1 MRFSLVDRGD
11 ENSKR
16 VAQTLKKK
24 CISIGW
30 AYDEENCEVI
40 FSVGGDGTLLRAIHT
55 LIN

>member
-1 MRFSLVDRGD
+1 MHFSLVDRGD

-30 AYDEENCEVI
+30 EYDEENCEII
-40 FSVGGDGTLLRAIHT
+40 FSVGGDGTLLRAIR
-55 LIN
+55 